1 MFSTQ
6 GSFGLR
12 VSMVNG
18 DMREMTV
25 KTHLFQSGLLFV
37 LIIALSGSFGCKKD
51 KKKATTPDKTVAK
64 SECNCPQIRVCAKE
78 EAIARVKNRCENW
91 QKEFAKASNAA
102 APTLKREEMFL
113 TPVNPIGIIRTTR
126 DDGTLACR
134 EVDMNGD
141 GLVDIHYFY
150 DASGANILEIQQ
162 DTGRDGIIDVVRTYR
177 SGMLFV
183 EKYNNDADETTWEVI
198 KTYSNGVITQ
208 IASRV
213 INSQS
218 TGQKICPGH
227 NYFENFDEKGLLV
240 TISYD
245 TDCDGRVDFVI
256 NKEGK
261 NAMNLQLKEQDTV
274 IKLKETKPTTP

>member
-51 KKKATTPDKTVAK
+51 KKKSTTPDKTAAK

-91 QKEFAKASNAA
+91 QKEFAKSSNAA
-102 APTLKREEMFL
+102 APTLKRE
-113 TPVNPIGIIRTTR
+113 
-126 DDGTLACR
+126 GTLACR

-150 DASGANILEIQQ
+150 DASGSNILEIQQ

-274 IKLKETKPTTP
+274 IKLKETKPATP

>member
-1 MFSTQ
+1 
-6 GSFGLR
+6 
-12 VSMVNG
+12 
-18 DMREMTV
+18 MRERNVRQTLL
-25 KTHLFQSGLLFV
+25 HSGLLFI
-37 LIIALSGSFGCKKD
+37 LIIAISSAAGCKKD
-51 KKKATTPDKTVAK
+51 KKKTTTPEATVAK
-64 SECNCPQIRVCAKE
+64 SECNCPAIRVCAKE
-78 EAIARVKNRCENW
+78 EAIERVKNRCEKW
-91 QKEFAKASNAA
+91 HAETAKAANAA

-126 DDGTLACR
+126 DDGTMACR

-177 SGMLFV
+177 SGVLFV
-183 EKYNNDADETTWEVI
+183 EKYNNDADEASFEVV
-198 KTYSNGVITQ
+198 KTYNNGVITQ

-213 INSQS
+213 INPHSS
-218 TGQKICPGH
+218 GQKVCPGH
-227 NYFENFDEKGLLV
+227 NYFENFDDKGMLV

-261 NAMNLQLKEQDTV
+261 NTLNLQLKEQDAV
-274 IKLKETKPTTP
+274 ITLKETKPATP